1 MPPIPKSKSSPKGAP
16 QRRKKAITIDTT
28 EPTAALG
35 ISDLRQR
42 LIGLEEANA
51 KLLKLIS
58 RKRKE
63 MDKFTATIQDIQQKM
78 MADVSPIMMQ
88 MHQVDAEIHQI
99 FQKIFTTRKMGKQTA
114 RMVKDV
120 YMMLQASNSITF
132 NPTAFDDE
140 EEEEW
145 ASFNPFGSDQED
157 EAEEEF
163 RGFGQQKP
171 EEGHARQSDREE
183 TRQLRQVFLR
193 LATVFHPDKILDEEQ
208 SEEYAEVMK
217 EVNLAYQRGD
227 LARLL
232 AIEKQYELGATID
245 RSNADDLTLR
255 CEQLERENQLL
266 QEQKVSL
273 QSELRKMKSSMADI
287 GLGDY
292 QQMQKMGLHPIDT
305 LVEQAKEE
313 LEMTTD
319 LRDFVQA
326 FLDKKITV
334 ADFRRGPQRKQDF
347 EDFLEDFDA
356 FEDFVFFR
364 SAK

>member
-1 MPPIPKSKSSPKGAP
+1 MPPIPKSKSSPKRSP
-16 QRRKKAITIDTT
+16 QRPKQSASANNIPKPK
-28 EPTAALG
+28 PTAALG

-78 MADVSPIMMQ
+78 MADVSPIMMK
-88 MHQVDAEIHQI
+88 MRAVDDEIHQI

-120 YMMLQASNSITF
+120 YMMLQANNSITF
-132 NPTAFDDE
+132 NPDALDE
-140 EEEEW
+140 EERE
-145 ASFNPFGSDQED
+145 FVNPFGADEED

-163 RGFGQQKP
+163 RGFGRQ
-171 EEGHARQSDREE
+171 ETEAGHARQSDREE

-193 LATVFHPDKILDEEQ
+193 LATVFHPDKVLDEEQ
-208 SEEYAEVMK
+208 STEYAEVMK

-255 CEQLERENQLL
+255 CQQLERENQLL
-266 QEQKVSL
+266 QEQKQSL
-273 QSELRKMKSSMADI
+273 QSELRNMKSSTVGM

-305 LVEQAKEE
+305 LVEQAEDE
-313 LEMTTD
+313 LAITTV

-326 FLDKKITV
+326 FFDKKITV
-334 ADFRRGPQRKQDF
+334 AEFRRGPQREQDL
-347 EDFLEDFDA
+347 EDFLEDFDI

-364 SAK
+364 

>member
-1 MPPIPKSKSSPKGAP
+1 MPPIPKSKSSPKRAP

-78 MADVSPIMMQ
+78 MADVSPIMMK
-88 MHQVDAEIHQI
+88 MRQVDDDIHQI

-140 EEEEW
+140 EEG
-145 ASFNPFGSDQED
+145 ASFNPFGTDEED

-163 RGFGQQKP
+163 RGFGQQQP

-193 LATVFHPDKILDEEQ
+193 LATVFHPDKVLDEEQ

-266 QEQKVSL
+266 QEQKQSL
-273 QSELRKMKSSMADI
+273 QSELRNMKSSTVGM

-305 LVEQAKEE
+305 LVEQAQEE
-313 LEMTTD
+313 LEVTTV

-334 ADFRRGPQRKQDF
+334 AEFRRGPQREQDF
-347 EDFLEDFDA
+347 EDFLEDFDI

-364 SAK
+364 

>member
-1 MPPIPKSKSSPKGAP
+1 MPPIPKSKSSPKRSP
-16 QRRKKAITIDTT
+16 QRRKQAAAANIPA
-28 EPTAALG
+28 PTAALG

-78 MADVSPIMMQ
+78 MADVSPIMMK
-88 MHQVDAEIHQI
+88 MRAVDDDIHQI

-120 YMMLQASNSITF
+120 YMMLQINNSITF
-132 NPTAFDDE
+132 NPNALDE
-140 EEEEW
+140 EERD
-145 ASFNPFGSDQED
+145 FCNPFGSDEED
-157 EAEEEF
+157 ETDEEF
-163 RGFGQQKP
+163 RGFGPQQP
-171 EEGHARQSDREE
+171 EAGHARQSDREE

-266 QEQKVSL
+266 QEQKQAL
-273 QSELRKMKSSMADI
+273 QSELRNMKSSTVGM

-305 LVEQAKEE
+305 LVEQAQEE

-334 ADFRRGPQRKQDF
+334 AEFRRGPQREQDF
-347 EDFLEDFDA
+347 EDFLEDFDV

-364 SAK
+364 

>member
-1 MPPIPKSKSSPKGAP
+1 MPPIPKSKSSPKRAP

-88 MHQVDAEIHQI
+88 MRSVDDEIHQI

-120 YMMLQASNSITF
+120 YMMLQINNSITF
-132 NPTAFDDE
+132 NPESLDE
-140 EEEEW
+140 EDRT
-145 ASFNPFGSDQED
+145 FVNPFGAEDED

-163 RGFGQQKP
+163 RGFGRQQP
-171 EEGHARQSDREE
+171 DAGHARQSDREE

-193 LATVFHPDKILDEEQ
+193 LATVFHPDKVLDEEQ
-208 SEEYAEVMK
+208 STEYAEVMK

-255 CEQLERENQLL
+255 CEQLARENQLL
-266 QEQKVSL
+266 QEQKQAL
-273 QSELRKMKSSMADI
+273 QSELRNMKSSTA
-287 GLGDY
+287 GLGLGNY

-305 LVEQAKEE
+305 LVEQAQEE
-313 LEMTTD
+313 LEVTTV
-319 LRDFVQA
+319 LRDFVQS

-334 ADFRRGPQRKQDF
+334 AEFRRGPQLETDF
-347 EDFLEDFDA
+347 EDFLEDFDV
-356 FEDFVFFR
+356 FEDFVIFR
-364 SAK
+364 

>member
-1 MPPIPKSKSSPKGAP
+1 
-16 QRRKKAITIDTT
+16 
-28 EPTAALG
+28 
-35 ISDLRQR
+35 
-42 LIGLEEANA
+42 
-51 KLLKLIS
+51 
-58 RKRKE
+58 

-78 MADVSPIMMQ
+78 MADVSPIMMK
-88 MHQVDAEIHQI
+88 MRQVDDEIHQI

-132 NPTAFDDE
+132 NPTAFGDE
-140 EEEEW
+140 EEG
-145 ASFNPFGSDQED
+145 ASFNPFGTDEED

-193 LATVFHPDKILDEEQ
+193 LATVFHPDKVLDEEQ
-208 SEEYAEVMK
+208 SAEYAEVMK

-266 QEQKVSL
+266 QEQKQSL
-273 QSELRKMKSSMADI
+273 QSELRNMKSSTVGM

-305 LVEQAKEE
+305 LVEQAQEE
-313 LEMTTD
+313 LEATTV

-334 ADFRRGPQRKQDF
+334 AEFRRGPQREQDF
-347 EDFLEDFDA
+347 EDFLEEFDV

-364 SAK
+364 

>member
-1 MPPIPKSKSSPKGAP
+1 MPPIPKSKSSPNRAP
-16 QRRKKAITIDTT
+16 QRRKKAVSVSATIP

-63 MDKFTATIQDIQQKM
+63 MDKFTATLQEVQQKV
-78 MADVSPIMMQ
+78 MADISPIMMQ
-88 MHQVDAEIHQI
+88 MRQVDDEIHQI

-114 RMVKDV
+114 LMVKDI
-120 YMMLQASNSITF
+120 YWMLQANNSITF
-132 NPTAFDDE
+132 NPEAFEEEDRAPFNSFGFGEDE
-140 EEEEW
+140 EEE
-145 ASFNPFGSDQED
+145 SK
-157 EAEEEF
+157 EEF
-163 RGFGQQKP
+163 RGFGRQQP

-193 LATVFHPDKILDEEQ
+193 LATVFHPDKVLDEEQ

-255 CEQLERENQLL
+255 CAQLERENQLL
-266 QEQKVSL
+266 QEQKQAL
-273 QSELRKMKSSMADI
+273 QSELRNMKSSTAGM
-287 GLGDY
+287 GLGDF
-292 QQMQKMGLHPIDT
+292 QKMQKMGFQPINT
-305 LVEQAKEE
+305 LLEQAREE
-313 LEMTTD
+313 LAMAMD

-334 ADFRRGPQRKQDF
+334 AEFRRGPQQKIDF
-347 EDFLEDFDA
+347 EDFLADLDI
-356 FEDFVFFR
+356 FEDFVFSR
-364 SAK
+364 